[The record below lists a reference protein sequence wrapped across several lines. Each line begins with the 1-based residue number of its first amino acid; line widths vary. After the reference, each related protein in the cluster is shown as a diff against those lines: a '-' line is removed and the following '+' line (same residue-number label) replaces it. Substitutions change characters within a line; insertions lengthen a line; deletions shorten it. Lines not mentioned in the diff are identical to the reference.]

1 MKAMTLET
9 ANDLVAK
16 AMERAAQRFARPVC
30 VSVCDAA
37 GFLVAFARADGAPLR
52 SIRIAQAKAYT
63 AVRMGVTTEALL
75 ARLHRE
81 QIEIGY
87 FADPG
92 LTALP
97 GGSVLKD
104 AAGTVIGGVGVSGLT
119 SAEDQQITDHIAA
132 LVRGGVPG

>member
-9 ANDLVAK
+9 ANDLVAE
-16 AMERAAQRFARPVC
+16 AMARAATQFARPVC

-87 FADPG
+87 FADSG

-104 AAGTVIGGVGVSGLT
+104 AAGAVIGGIGVSGLT
-119 SAEDQQITDHIAA
+119 SAEDQQVTDHVAG
-132 LVRGGVPG
+132 LVRGGTPG